1 MKGVEKSMNK
11 SYKTI
16 LQPTDKTYII
26 AVEHDKTTALRRE
39 MYNSNITISHQWP
52 ARIFYATHDRAM
64 ADRCTQ
70 ESSVRYGHEI
80 WPFFIECNASPSALI
95 ALHKEILNDPTVPH
109 NARLLTKD
117 ESHTILAQR
126 GALV

>member
-1 MKGVEKSMNK
+1 MNK
-11 SYKTI
+11 SYKTV
-16 LQPTDKTYII
+16 LQPTSKTCII
-26 AVEHDKTTALRRE
+26 AVQHDKTTALRRE
-39 MYNSNITISHQWP
+39 MYNHNITISHQWP

-70 ESSVRYGHEI
+70 ESSVLYEHEI

-117 ESHTILAQR
+117 ESRIALSQK
-126 GALV
+126 GALI

>member
-1 MKGVEKSMNK
+1 MNQ
-11 SYKTI
+11 SYKTV
-16 LQPTDKTYII
+16 LHPTSKTCII
-26 AVEHDKTTALRRE
+26 AVQHDKTTALRRE
-39 MYNSNITISHQWP
+39 MYNHNITISHQWP
-52 ARIFYATHDRAM
+52 ARIFYTTHDRAM

-70 ESSVRYGHEI
+70 ESSVLYGHEI

-117 ESHTILAQR
+117 ESRVTLAQR
-126 GALV
+126 GAFI

>member
-1 MKGVEKSMNK
+1 MNQ

-26 AVEHDKTTALRRE
+26 AVQHDKTTALRRE
-39 MYNSNITISHQWP
+39 MYSYGITISHQWP

-64 ADRCTQ
+64 ADRCAQ

-80 WPFFIECNASPSALI
+80 WPFFIECNTSPSALI

-117 ESHTILAQR
+117 ESRVTLTQR
-126 GALV
+126 EAFI

>member
-1 MKGVEKSMNK
+1 MNE

-16 LQPTDKTYII
+16 LHPTSETHII
-26 AVEHDKTTALRRE
+26 AVQHDKTTALRRE
-39 MYNSNITISHQWP
+39 MYNHNITISHQWP

-70 ESSVRYGHEI
+70 ESSVLYGHEI

-95 ALHKEILNDPTVPH
+95 SLHKEILNDPTVPH
-109 NARLLTKD
+109 STRLLTKD
-117 ESHTILAQR
+117 ESRIALSQR
-126 GALV
+126 EALI

>member
-1 MKGVEKSMNK
+1 MNQ
-11 SYKTI
+11 SYKTV
-16 LQPTDKTYII
+16 LHPTSKTHII
-26 AVEHDKTTALRRE
+26 AVQHDKTTALRRE
-39 MYNSNITISHQWP
+39 MYNHNITITHQWP

-64 ADRCTQ
+64 ADHYTQ

-95 ALHKEILNDPTVPH
+95 SLHKEILNDPTIPH

-117 ESHTILAQR
+117 ESRVTLAQR
-126 GALV
+126 GAFI